1 MEDEHI
7 VLREGEALIVE
18 AEDAGVF
25 ARRREETA
33 LHALELD
40 AQDFDDVRVL
50 DRILDALVHDDA
62 RLLVEEARQE
72 RLRTGDVDFHAHLA
86 HAVDIGARDAA
97 VQDVAEDGDLEA
109 FEMTLVLLDREE
121 VQEAL
126 RRMRVGAVT
135 GVDDDRAHD
144 ARGVLRRALCLVAHD
159 DGIDAHRLDRVERI
173 AQALALDD
181 ARGTR
186 RDVDDVRAEVL
197 AGELERRAR
206 ARARLVEQRDNGFA
220 AQRRDLLDVTMDD
233 VLHFLGCLEHETD
246 LLRREVSESEDVL
259 AP

>member
-72 RLRTGDVDFHAHLA
+72 RLRTGDVTSMP
-86 HAVDIGARDAA
+86 I
-97 VQDVAEDGDLEA
+97 
-109 FEMTLVLLDREE
+109 
-121 VQEAL
+121 L
-126 RRMRVGAVT
+126 RM
-135 GVDDDRAHD
+135 
-144 ARGVLRRALCLVAHD
+144 
-159 DGIDAHRLDRVERI
+159 
-173 AQALALDD
+173 
-181 ARGTR
+181 
-186 RDVDDVRAEVL
+186 
-197 AGELERRAR
+197 
-206 ARARLVEQRDNGFA
+206 
-220 AQRRDLLDVTMDD
+220 
-233 VLHFLGCLEHETD
+233 
-246 LLRREVSESEDVL
+246 
-259 AP
+259 P